1 MNNVKTLPKKIWRVS
16 FIIAAM
22 LSLAAILLSPASAQA
37 KKIIKTNLVQVGKT
51 IENDVF
57 LTGENPLIEGTVNG
71 DVFVFGSNLT
81 IKGDVNGS
89 VIAIAE
95 KINLEGNISGNLYA
109 LTSGGYTQKTN
120 AQIERSLYLFGLSL
134 LLEKDAKIGRD
145 LNALTLSAGLRG
157 EIGRDTNATVG
168 LFELLRLLNENLRQ
182 TITGIPAPEQFV
194 QLQRIPRDLG
204 DAPRRALM
212 RISAFQA
219 KVPLQAWLLSSL
231 TAFASFLIVGL
242 LSLWMFPAWQ
252 KTWVHQL
259 DEKPLASAGYG
270 ALVLINGYLMPI
282 LLVALLGGAVLGLLY
297 ISLPSLAWMLFWGI
311 LGLSVAIFSLFL
323 VAVAFLSK
331 TIVAYWVGE
340 FILSKLV
347 PKALQYKV
355 LSLLLGL
362 LIYVPLASIRYVG
375 FFVGLVVTMLGL
387 GTLWLTRNQAQIA
400 RDAEVE
406 SA

>member
-1 MNNVKTLPKKIWRVS
+1 MNNVKTLPKKNWRVS

-109 LTSGGYTQKTN
+109 LTSGGYTKKTN